1 MNLET
6 PNRSDDGNTE
16 SNATGDGAFDSPER
30 DRSDDV
36 LLAAFAASWGHAGA
50 LPDLTLKKA
59 KKVKSGSTRAL
70 TLQWL
75 TLRRLWTINGLSR
88 CTF

>member
-36 LLAAFAASWGHAGA
+36 LLAAFAASWGSNSRF
-50 LPDLTLKKA
+50 DLKKV
-59 KKVKSGSTRAL
+59 KKVKSGYTRAL
-70 TLQWL
+70 TL
-75 TLRRLWTINGLSR
+75 
-88 CTF
+88 